1 MSRWSVLQLK
11 HGVFHQLL
19 HGVQRVKKLP
29 VAVQIAILQVGVGS
43 YGLSIHPLSGITAGV
58 LLAILQKIRTHR

>member
-29 VAVQIAILQVGVGS
+29 VAVQIVLLQAVVS
-43 YGLSIHPLSGITAGV
+43 GLSIQPRLVITVG
-58 LLAILQKIRTHR
+58 LQLAILHKISTPR

>member
-11 HGVFHQLL
+11 HGVFHQLP

-29 VAVQIAILQVGVGS
+29 VAVQIAILQVGS